1 VHARGCNDGRPC
13 QCADDVSG
21 GAALGVTTK
30 KKSLHAAKRDTDR
43 VQQARADYQALIQ
56 PLDCQRFKF
65 IDELGVNL
73 AMTRRFGRAPSGERV
88 IGTVPQNYGANLT
101 MIAALALHGIEA
113 VMTIERA
120 TDAEVFQPYTEQVL
134 GPTLRP
140 GDIVVLDNLSAHKLA
155 TIREVIEGR
164 GARLLYLPPYSP
176 DLAPIEQAWSK
187 IKTFLR
193 AAKSR
198 TREVLEVAIQQALM
212 TITAADAHSWFTH
225 CGYTVP

>member
-1 VHARGCNDGRPC
+1 
-13 QCADDVSG
+13 
-21 GAALGVTTK
+21 
-30 KKSLHAAKRDTDR
+30 
-43 VQQARADYQALIQ
+43 
-56 PLDCQRFKF
+56 
-65 IDELGVNL
+65 
-73 AMTRRFGRAPSGERV
+73 
-88 IGTVPQNYGANLT
+88 
-101 MIAALALHGIEA
+101 
-113 VMTIERA
+113 VMTIEGA
-120 TDAEVFQPYTEQVL
+120 TDAEVFQAYTEQVL

-155 TIREVIEGR
+155 IIREVIEGR